1 MSNYLMQLATDGY
14 KLGHGSMYRRGT
26 QRVGS
31 NLTPRTDKIHRRNCT
46 AFYDGKL
53 VWVGGQAAIQELNES
68 WHRTFFTQPKG
79 VVLKE
84 YAEFLLDYL
93 GRELPTVDQMAA
105 LHDLGYLPLEFRS
118 LPEGSLVPMGIPVFT
133 VTNTLDDFFWLVNY
147 HETPL
152 SASTWK
158 TATNATIAREYRKI
172 CEYYTKLT
180 GCYDAFTVSVM
191 CHDFSMRGM
200 SGIEDAARSG
210 IGHLTQFI
218 GTDTLPAITFAKRY
232 YDATGLIGIS
242 VPATE
247 HAVTSNNII
256 SIESEL
262 MYHKYKF
269 VSNEQRDIY
278 HAMLNENEDMR
289 LIAEVM
295 FVYDLITRIVPNGIV
310 SNVSD
315 TYDFWGMLTRG
326 YPYLK
331 EVIMKREGFGPQPGK
346 LVVRPDSGDPVEVVC
361 GQIVGAYDTLDIAIS
376 EINEQHYDEASEACE
391 GSYCMGCDSYTS
403 LVYVKG
409 DSKYYELTTTFS
421 YNRHD
426 KQYYYVDNYG
436 SDGETTAVEVSPTAE
451 QKGAVQVLWEI
462 FGGTTTD
469 KGYKLLDSHIGLIYG
484 DSITTKRAEEIL
496 RRLAEKGFASGNIVF
511 GIGSYTYQCNTRDTF
526 GFAVKATNSV
536 INGEEVAIY
545 KDPKT
550 DSKKKSAK
558 GRLFVFQNEDG
569 NLELVDNV
577 IASVEA
583 APANMLE
590 VIFRDGEFVK
600 RVTLDEIRARSV

>member
-1 MSNYLMQLATDGY
+1 MNNLTMMLNTDGY
-14 KLGHGSMYRRGT
+14 KVSHGSMYRQGT
-26 QRVGS
+26 TQVSS

-53 VWVGGQAAIQELNES
+53 VWVGGQAAVQELQEHWEATFFSKPKEEVIQEY
-68 WHRTFFTQPKG
+68 RDFM
-79 VVLKE
+79 V
-84 YAEFLLDYL
+84 AYL
-93 GRELPTVDQMAA
+93 GQDIPASEQMAA

-118 LPEGSLVPMGIPVFT
+118 LPEGSLVPMGIPVLT
-133 VTNTLDDFFWLVNY
+133 ITNTLPEFYWLVNY

-152 SASTWK
+152 STSTWK

-172 CEYYTKLT
+172 CEHYTKET

-218 GTDTLPAITFAKRY
+218 GTDTLPAITYAKGY

-256 SIESEL
+256 SIEREL
-262 MYHKYKF
+262 FPEEGQEGYKF
-269 VSNEQRDIY
+269 SNAEQERIFY
-278 HAMLNENEDMR
+278 VMLDKGEEPR

-295 FVYDLITRIVPNGIV
+295 FVYVLITQIVPNGIV

-331 EVIMKREGFGPQPGK
+331 DVIMAREGFGPQPGK
-346 LVVRPDSGDPVEVVC
+346 LVVRPDSGDPVEVIC
-361 GQIVGAYDTLDIAIS
+361 G
-376 EINEQHYDEASEACE
+376 
-391 GSYCMGCDSYTS
+391 MKP
-403 LVYVKG
+403 VKG
-409 DSKYYELTTTFS
+409 DNGK
-421 YNRHD
+421 
-426 KQYYYVDNYG
+426 
-436 SDGETTAVEVSPTAE
+436 AVEFETFEEAYQAMFDDLYDFSEFDCVKVGGVFYAVTQGYWNGPYIDESVTYPYEVVA
-451 QKGAVQVLWEI
+451 GAIRTLYKT
-462 FGGTTTD
+462 FGGTITET
-469 KGYKLLDSHIGLIYG
+469 GHKLLDSHIGLIYG

-496 RRLAEKGFASGNIVF
+496 RRLAENGYAAANVVF
-511 GIGSYTYQCNTRDTF
+511 GVGSYTYQCNTRDTF

-536 INGEEVAIY
+536 INGEEVAIF

-558 GRLFVFQNEDG
+558 GRLFVDLDHE
-569 NLELVDNV
+569 LEGYPFSLEDNV
-577 IASVEA
+577 SAEKEASEN
-583 APANMLE
+583 NMLK
-590 VIFRDGEFVK
+590 VIFRDGVFLS
-600 RVTLDEIRARSV
+600 RVTLEEIRARQLAE

>member
-180 GCYDAFTVSVM
+180 GCYDAFAVSVM

-218 GTDTLPAITFAKRY
+218 GTDTLPAIPFAKRY

-247 HAVTSNNII
+247 HAVTSNNIL
-256 SIESEL
+256 SIEAEL
-262 MYHKYKF
+262 SDGTYFADSKRGDSFDIWIKMK
-269 VSNEQRDIY
+269 SN
-278 HAMLNENEDMR
+278 NEDHR

-331 EVIMKREGFGPQPGK
+331 EVIMGREGFGPQPGK
-346 LVVRPDSGDPVEVVC
+346 LVVRPDSGDPVKVICGYEIAEEVVAA
-361 GQIVGAYDTLDIAIS
+361 GQRLIETEVYATKLDGKYYLLGYHP
-376 EINEQHYDEASEACE
+376 EIEWVDGQELSEAE
-391 GSYCMGCDSYTS
+391 
-403 LVYVKG
+403 VKG
-409 DSKYYELTTTFS
+409 AIAVLYET
-421 YNRHD
+421 
-426 KQYYYVDNYG
+426 
-436 SDGETTAVEVSPTAE
+436 
-451 QKGAVQVLWEI
+451 
-462 FGGTTTD
+462 FGGTVTST
-469 KGYKLLDSHIGLIYG
+469 GHKLLDSHIGLIYG

-496 RRLAEKGFASGNIVF
+496 RRLAENGYAAANVVF
-511 GIGSYTYQCNTRDTF
+511 GVGSYTYQCNTRDTF

>member
-14 KLGHGSMYRRGT
+14 KLGHGQMYRRGT

-232 YDATGLIGIS
+232 YDATGLVGIS

-247 HAVTSNNII
+247 HAVTSNNIL
-256 SIESEL
+256 SILAEL
-262 MYHKYKF
+262 EDCTYEF
-269 VSNEQRDIY
+269 LSAEQKAIY
-278 HAMLNENEDMR
+278 RKMSAAHEDLR

-331 EVIMKREGFGPQPGK
+331 EVIMGREGFGPQPGK
-346 LVVRPDSGDPVEVVC
+346 LVVRPDSGDPVKVICGMTPVSGEDGKAIDFESEEAAYNHIEENPYTFDKCDCVKIGGVFYDLAIFDGEGYWAGSGIDMDIVYPYEVVA
-361 GQIVGAYDTLDIAIS
+361 GAIRTL
-376 EINEQHYDEASEACE
+376 YK
-391 GSYCMGCDSYTS
+391 T
-403 LVYVKG
+403 
-409 DSKYYELTTTFS
+409 
-421 YNRHD
+421 
-426 KQYYYVDNYG
+426 
-436 SDGETTAVEVSPTAE
+436 
-451 QKGAVQVLWEI
+451 
-462 FGGTTTD
+462 FGGTITST
-469 KGYKLLDSHIGLIYG
+469 GHKLLDSHIGLIYG

-496 RRLAEKGFASGNIVF
+496 RRLAENGYAGANVVF
-511 GIGSYTYQCNTRDTF
+511 GVGSYTYQCNTRDTF

-536 INGEEVAIY
+536 INGEEVAIF

-558 GRLFVFQNEDG
+558 GRLSVLKVDGEFKLYDQVSQTAEQEDD
-569 NLELVDNV
+569 NL
-577 IASVEA
+577 
-583 APANMLE
+583 LE

>member
-1 MSNYLMQLATDGY
+1 MSNFLMHLSTDGY
-14 KLGHGSMYRRGT
+14 KLGHGPMYRKGT
-26 QRVGS
+26 TVVGS

-53 VWVGGQAAIQELNES
+53 VWVGGQAAVQELHENWE
-68 WHRTFFTQPKG
+68 RTFFSQPKDQ
-79 VVLKE
+79 VIEE
-84 YAEFLLDYL
+84 YAEFLLGYL
-93 GRELPTVDQMAA
+93 GRELPTVQQMAD

-118 LPEGSLVPMGIPVFT
+118 LPEGSLVPMGIPVMT
-133 VTNTLDDFFWLVNY
+133 ITNTLDAFFWLVNY

-152 SASTWK
+152 STSTWK
-158 TATNATIAREYRKI
+158 TATNATIAREYRLI
-172 CEYYTKLT
+172 CEHYTKLT

-232 YDATGLIGIS
+232 YDAKGLIGIS

-256 SIESEL
+256 SIEREL
-262 MYHKYKF
+262 EAGTYDYVDETQWRLRYKMRGEG
-269 VSNEQRDIY
+269 VD
-278 HAMLNENEDMR
+278 AR

-295 FVYDLITRIVPNGIV
+295 FVYVLITQIVPNGIV

-331 EVIMKREGFGPQPGK
+331 DVIMKREGFGPQPGK
-346 LVVRPDSGDPVEVVC
+346 LVVRPDSGDPVEVIC
-361 GQIVGAYDTLDIAIS
+361 GLRVLP
-376 EINEQHYDEASEACE
+376 E
-391 GSYCMGCDSYTS
+391 GTD
-403 LVYVKG
+403 
-409 DSKYYELTTTFS
+409 
-421 YNRHD
+421 
-426 KQYYYVDNYG
+426 
-436 SDGETTAVEVSPTAE
+436 
-451 QKGAVQVLWEI
+451 LWEI
-462 FGGTTTD
+462 DDFDADVVEFEGKFYRFELEYGGGYGDSWVESLTRLEEVSESEVKGAIQVLYETFGGTITET
-469 KGYKLLDSHIGLIYG
+469 GHKLLDSHIGLIYG

-496 RRLAEKGFASGNIVF
+496 RRLAEKGYAAANVVF
-511 GIGSYTYQCNTRDTF
+511 GVGSFTYQCNTRDTF

-536 INGEEVAIY
+536 INGDEVAIF

-558 GRLFVFQNEDG
+558 GRLLVTRDVELDGWPFV
-569 NLELVDNV
+569 LEDNV
-577 IASVEA
+577 TAERENDPDQLLTV
-583 APANMLE
+583 
-590 VIFRDGEFVK
+590 FYRDGVFLK
-600 RVTLDEIRARSV
+600 RTTLDEIRERSK

>member
-1 MSNYLMQLATDGY
+1 MSNFLMQLATDGY
-14 KLGHGSMYRRGT
+14 KLGHGQMYRKGT
-26 QRVGS
+26 TTVGS

-53 VWVGGQAAIQELNES
+53 VWVGGQAAVQELHENWE
-68 WHRTFFTQPKG
+68 RTFFTQPKAQ
-79 VVLKE
+79 VIEE
-84 YAEFLLDYL
+84 YAEFLLGYL
-93 GRELPTVDQMAA
+93 GRELPTVQQMES

-118 LPEGSLVPMGIPVFT
+118 LPEGSLVPMGIPVMT
-133 VTNTLDDFFWLVNY
+133 ITNTLDPFYWLVNY

-152 SASTWK
+152 STSTWK
-158 TATNATIAREYRKI
+158 TATNATIAREYRLI
-172 CEYYTKLT
+172 CEHYTKLT
-180 GCYDAFTVSVM
+180 GSYDAFTVSVM

-256 SIESEL
+256 SIEREL
-262 MYHKYKF
+262 LAGEYEFLNDEQYK
-269 VSNEQRDIY
+269 IY
-278 HAMLNENEDMR
+278 SAMLYNDEDTR

-295 FVYDLITRIVPNGIV
+295 FVYTLITQIVPNGIV

-331 EVIMKREGFGPQPGK
+331 DVIMAREGFGPQPGK
-346 LVVRPDSGDPVEVVC
+346 LVVRPDSGDPVLVICGMNPVKGEDGKAIDFESEDDAYRYLEHDDNAYHSKDFDCVKIAGVFYDLEVNFDSEGYWCGSGIDMDVVYPYEVVA
-361 GQIVGAYDTLDIAIS
+361 GAIRTL
-376 EINEQHYDEASEACE
+376 YK
-391 GSYCMGCDSYTS
+391 T
-403 LVYVKG
+403 
-409 DSKYYELTTTFS
+409 
-421 YNRHD
+421 
-426 KQYYYVDNYG
+426 
-436 SDGETTAVEVSPTAE
+436 
-451 QKGAVQVLWEI
+451 
-462 FGGTTTD
+462 FGGTITET
-469 KGYKLLDSHIGLIYG
+469 GHKLLDSHIGLIYG

-496 RRLAEKGFASGNIVF
+496 RRLAENGYAAANVVF
-511 GIGSYTYQCNTRDTF
+511 GVGSFTYQCNTRDTF
-526 GFAVKATNSV
+526 GFAVKATNSI
-536 INGEEVAIY
+536 INEQEVAIY

-558 GRLFVFQNEDG
+558 GRLSVLEIEGEFKLYDEVSKTAEMEDDNLLKVFY
-569 NLELVDNV
+569 
-577 IASVEA
+577 
-583 APANMLE
+583 
-590 VIFRDGEFVK
+590 RDGEFLS
-600 RVTLDEIRARSV
+600 RVTLDEIRTRSA

>member
-1 MSNYLMQLATDGY
+1 MFYEMMFATDGY
-14 KLGHGSMYRRGT
+14 KLGHGPMYRKGT
-26 QRVGS
+26 TTVGS

-53 VWVGGQAAIQELNES
+53 VWVGGQAAVQELHEQWEAS
-68 WHRTFFTQPKG
+68 FFKQPKA
-79 VVLKE
+79 VVIAE
-84 YAEFLLDYL
+84 YEEFLMGYL
-93 GRELPTVDQMAA
+93 GRDLPTTAQMAE

-118 LPEGSLVPMGIPVFT
+118 LPEGSLVPMGIPVLT
-133 VTNTLDDFFWLVNY
+133 ITNTDDRFHWLTNY

-152 SASTWK
+152 SCSTWK
-158 TATNATIAREYRKI
+158 TATNATIAREYRLI
-172 CEYYTKLT
+172 CEHYTKLT

-210 IGHLTQFI
+210 VGHLTQFV
-218 GTDTLPAITFAKRY
+218 GTDTLPAIRHAKKY

-256 SIESEL
+256 SIEQEL
-262 MYHKYKF
+262 LGSYYEF
-269 VSNEQRDIY
+269 VSEEQREICERMVK
-278 HAMLNENEDMR
+278 AGEEPR

-295 FVYDLITRIVPNGIV
+295 FVYVLITEIVPNGIV

-315 TYDFWGMLTRG
+315 TYDFWGMLSRG

-331 EVIMKREGFGPQPGK
+331 DVIMRREGLGPQPGK
-346 LVVRPDSGDPVEVVC
+346 VVVRPDSGDPVKVICGMRPLSGADGKAINFESEDAAYDFMDKAQMNYELGRYTDCDCIKIAGVFYDFSCTYEEHYEGFGIDTDVTYPYEVVA
-361 GQIVGAYDTLDIAIS
+361 GAIRTL
-376 EINEQHYDEASEACE
+376 YK
-391 GSYCMGCDSYTS
+391 T
-403 LVYVKG
+403 
-409 DSKYYELTTTFS
+409 
-421 YNRHD
+421 
-426 KQYYYVDNYG
+426 
-436 SDGETTAVEVSPTAE
+436 
-451 QKGAVQVLWEI
+451 
-462 FGGTTTD
+462 FGGTITET
-469 KGYKLLDSHIGLIYG
+469 GHKLLDSHIGLIYG

-496 RRLAEKGFASGNIVF
+496 RRLAENGYAAANVVF
-511 GIGSYTYQCNTRDTF
+511 GVGSFTYQCNTRDTF

-536 INGEEVAIY
+536 INGEDVAIF

-558 GRLFVFQNEDG
+558 GRLQVLKDSRTDEFVLFDQATKEMEG
-569 NLELVDNV
+569 SPVNLLKVFYRN
-577 IASVEA
+577 
-583 APANMLE
+583 
-590 VIFRDGEFVK
+590 GEFLS

>member
-1 MSNYLMQLATDGY
+1 MSNFLMQLATDGY
-14 KLGHGSMYRRGT
+14 KLGHGPMYRKGT
-26 QRVGS
+26 TVVGS

-53 VWVGGQAAIQELNES
+53 VWVGGQAAVQELNEN
-68 WHRTFFTQPKG
+68 WTRTFFTQPKAQ
-79 VVLKE
+79 VIEE
-84 YAEFLLDYL
+84 YEEFLTGYL
-93 GRELPTVDQMAA
+93 GRDLPTTQQMAA

-118 LPEGSLVPMGIPVFT
+118 LPEGSLVPMGIPVLT
-133 VTNTLDDFFWLVNY
+133 ITNTLPEFFWLVNY

-152 SASTWK
+152 STSTWK
-158 TATNATIAREYRKI
+158 TATNATIAREYRLI
-172 CEYYTKLT
+172 CEHYTKLT

-256 SIESEL
+256 SIQEEL
-262 MYHKYKF
+262 AARTYEYVDGVQHVIADKMT
-269 VSNEQRDIY
+269 V
-278 HAMLNENEDMR
+278 AGEDPR

-295 FVYDLITRIVPNGIV
+295 FVYVLITQIVPNGIV

-331 EVIMKREGFGPQPGK
+331 EVIMAREGFGPQPGK
-346 LVVRPDSGDPVEVVC
+346 LVVRPDSGDPVLVIC
-361 GQIVGAYDTLDIAIS
+361 GDPEGKT
-376 EINEQHYDEASEACE
+376 EAE
-391 GSYCMGCDSYTS
+391 
-403 LVYVKG
+403 
-409 DSKYYELTTTFS
+409 
-421 YNRHD
+421 R
-426 KQYYYVDNYG
+426 
-436 SDGETTAVEVSPTAE
+436 
-451 QKGAVQVLWEI
+451 KGAIEVLWDT
-462 FGGTTTD
+462 FGGTITET
-469 KGYKLLDSHIGLIYG
+469 GHKLLDSHIGLIYG
-484 DSITTKRAEEIL
+484 DSITTARALEIL
-496 RRLAEKGFASGNIVF
+496 SRLAEKGFAAANVVF
-511 GIGSYTYQCNTRDTF
+511 GVGSFTYQCNTRDTF

-536 INGEEVAIY
+536 ISGREVAIF

-558 GRLFVFQNEDG
+558 GRLVVVKNDG
-569 NLELVDNV
+569 EFTLIDNV
-577 IASVEA
+577 TPEME
-583 APANMLE
+583 NDGRNRLE
-590 VIFRDGEFVK
+590 VFFRDGVFLS
-600 RVTLDEIRARSV
+600 RVTLDEIRSRSA

>member
-1 MSNYLMQLATDGY
+1 MSNFLMQLATDGY
-14 KLGHGSMYRRGT
+14 KLGHGPMYRKGT
-26 QRVGS
+26 TVVGS

-53 VWVGGQAAIQELNES
+53 VWVGGQAAVQELNEN
-68 WHRTFFTQPKG
+68 WVRTFFTQPKAK
-79 VVLKE
+79 VIEE
-84 YAEFLLDYL
+84 YQEFLTGYL
-93 GRELPTVDQMAA
+93 GRDLPTTEQMAA

-118 LPEGSLVPMGIPVFT
+118 LPEGSLVPMGIPVLT
-133 VTNTLDDFFWLVNY
+133 ITNTLPEFFWLVNY

-152 SASTWK
+152 STSTWK

-172 CEYYTKLT
+172 CEHYLKLT

-218 GTDTLPAITFAKRY
+218 GTDTLPAITYAKGY
-232 YDATGLIGIS
+232 YDATGMVGIS

-256 SIESEL
+256 SI
-262 MYHKYKF
+262 M
-269 VSNEQRDIY
+269 NDIENDTY
-278 HAMLNENEDMR
+278 EWVDSTQIMIHGRMQLNGEDPR

-295 FVYDLITRIVPNGIV
+295 FVYVLITEIVPNGIV

-331 EVIMKREGFGPQPGK
+331 DVIMAREGFGPQPGK
-346 LVVRPDSGDPVEVVC
+346 VVVRPDSGDPVDVICGMKPVAGADRKAIDYEDRLSFEALLMETRGFGFDSYDCVKIGGKFYPLSVGVSSFAIGEEEIPYEVVA
-361 GQIVGAYDTLDIAIS
+361 GAIRTL
-376 EINEQHYDEASEACE
+376 YK
-391 GSYCMGCDSYTS
+391 T
-403 LVYVKG
+403 
-409 DSKYYELTTTFS
+409 
-421 YNRHD
+421 
-426 KQYYYVDNYG
+426 
-436 SDGETTAVEVSPTAE
+436 
-451 QKGAVQVLWEI
+451 
-462 FGGTTTD
+462 FGGTITET
-469 KGYKLLDSHIGLIYG
+469 GHKLLDSHIGLIYG

-496 RRLAEKGFASGNIVF
+496 RRLAENGYAAANVVF
-511 GIGSYTYQCNTRDTF
+511 GVGSFTYQCNTRDTF

-536 INGEEVAIY
+536 INGEEVAIF

-558 GRLFVFQNEDG
+558 GRLVVSKVDGEFSLTDNATPEMEDDGRNRLQVF
-569 NLELVDNV
+569 
-577 IASVEA
+577 
-583 APANMLE
+583 
-590 VIFRDGEFVK
+590 FRDGEFLS
-600 RVTLDEIRARSV
+600 RVTLDEIRVRSI

>member
-14 KLGHGSMYRRGT
+14 KLGHGQMYRRGT

-180 GCYDAFTVSVM
+180 GCYDAFAVSVM

-218 GTDTLPAITFAKRY
+218 GTDTLPAIPFAKRY

-247 HAVTSNNII
+247 HAVTSNNIL
-256 SIESEL
+256 SIEAEL
-262 MYHKYKF
+262 SDGTYFADSKRGDSFDIWIKMK
-269 VSNEQRDIY
+269 SN
-278 HAMLNENEDMR
+278 NEDNR

-331 EVIMKREGFGPQPGK
+331 EVIMGREGFGPQPGK
-346 LVVRPDSGDPVEVVC
+346 LVVRPDSGDPVKVICGYEIAEEVVAA
-361 GQIVGAYDTLDIAIS
+361 GQRLIETEVYATKLDGKYYLLGYHP
-376 EINEQHYDEASEACE
+376 EIEWVDGQELSEAE
-391 GSYCMGCDSYTS
+391 
-403 LVYVKG
+403 VKG
-409 DSKYYELTTTFS
+409 AIAVLYET
-421 YNRHD
+421 
-426 KQYYYVDNYG
+426 
-436 SDGETTAVEVSPTAE
+436 
-451 QKGAVQVLWEI
+451 
-462 FGGTTTD
+462 FGGTVTST
-469 KGYKLLDSHIGLIYG
+469 GHKLLDSHIGLIYG

-496 RRLAEKGFASGNIVF
+496 RRLAENGYAAANVVF
-511 GIGSYTYQCNTRDTF
+511 GVGSYTYQCNTRDTF

-600 RVTLDEIRARSV
+600 RVTLDEIRTRSV

>member
-1 MSNYLMQLATDGY
+1 MSNFLMQLATDGY
-14 KLGHGSMYRRGT
+14 KLGHGPMYRKGT
-26 QRVGS
+26 TQVSS
-31 NLTPRTDKIHRRNCT
+31 NLTPRTDNIHRRNAT

-53 VWVGGQAAIQELNES
+53 VWVGGQAAVQELHEN
-68 WHRTFFTQPKG
+68 WTRTFFTQPKAQ
-79 VVLKE
+79 VIEE
-84 YAEFLLDYL
+84 YKEFLTGYL
-93 GRELPTVDQMAA
+93 GRDLPTTEQMAA

-118 LPEGSLVPMGIPVFT
+118 LPEGYLVPMGVPVLT
-133 VTNTLDDFFWLVNY
+133 ITNTLPEFFWLVNY

-152 SASTWK
+152 STSTWK

-172 CEYYTKLT
+172 CEHYLKLT
-180 GCYDAFTVSVM
+180 GCYDAFTLSVM

-218 GTDTLPAITFAKRY
+218 GTDTLPAITYAKGY

-256 SIESEL
+256 SIEQEL
-262 MYHKYKF
+262 LAGTYN
-269 VSNEQRDIY
+269 STTEQALII
-278 HAMLNENEDMR
+278 AKMNKAGEDTR

-295 FVYDLITRIVPNGIV
+295 FVYTLITEIVPNGIV

-331 EVIMKREGFGPQPGK
+331 EVIMAREGFGPQPGK
-346 LVVRPDSGDPVEVVC
+346 VVVRPDSGDPVEVIC
-361 GQIVGAYDTLDIAIS
+361 G
-376 EINEQHYDEASEACE
+376 
-391 GSYCMGCDSYTS
+391 MKP
-403 LVYVKG
+403 VKG
-409 DSKYYELTTTFS
+409 ENGK
-421 YNRHD
+421 
-426 KQYYYVDNYG
+426 
-436 SDGETTAVEVSPTAE
+436 AVEFETFEEVRQAMFDDLYDLCEFDCVKVGGVFYSVTQEEYGPDIDESATYPYEVVA
-451 QKGAVQVLWEI
+451 GAIRTLYKT
-462 FGGTTTD
+462 FGGTITET
-469 KGYKLLDSHIGLIYG
+469 GHKLLDSHIGLIYG

-496 RRLAEKGFASGNIVF
+496 RRLAENGYAAANVVF
-511 GIGSYTYQCNTRDTF
+511 GVGSFTYQCNTRDTF

-536 INGEEVAIY
+536 INGDEVAIF

-558 GRLFVFQNEDG
+558 GRLFVDLDHELDG
-569 NLELVDNV
+569 YPFVLHDNVSAEKEGSVDN
-577 IASVEA
+577 
-583 APANMLE
+583 MLK
-590 VIFRDGEFVK
+590 VFYRDGVFLS
-600 RVTLDEIRARSV
+600 RVTLDEIRVRQLSE

>member
-14 KLGHGSMYRRGT
+14 KLGHGPMYRRGT

-232 YDATGLIGIS
+232 YDATGLVGIS

-247 HAVTSNNII
+247 HAVTSNNIL
-256 SIESEL
+256 SIEAEL
-262 MYHKYKF
+262 SDGTYFADSKRGDSFDIWIKMK
-269 VSNEQRDIY
+269 SN
-278 HAMLNENEDMR
+278 NEDSR

-331 EVIMKREGFGPQPGK
+331 EVIMGREGFGPQPGK
-346 LVVRPDSGDPVEVVC
+346 LVVRPDSGDPVTIICGMKPVCGKDGKAIDFESEEAAYNWLETGNRIREQHGVDADCIKIGGVFYEYSSTVYEDYTEGCGIDMDVVYPYEVVA
-361 GQIVGAYDTLDIAIS
+361 GAIRTL
-376 EINEQHYDEASEACE
+376 YK
-391 GSYCMGCDSYTS
+391 T
-403 LVYVKG
+403 
-409 DSKYYELTTTFS
+409 
-421 YNRHD
+421 
-426 KQYYYVDNYG
+426 
-436 SDGETTAVEVSPTAE
+436 
-451 QKGAVQVLWEI
+451 
-462 FGGTTTD
+462 FGGTITTT
-469 KGYKLLDSHIGLIYG
+469 GHKLLDSHIGLIYG

-496 RRLAEKGFASGNIVF
+496 RRLAENGYAAANVVF
-511 GIGSYTYQCNTRDTF
+511 GVGSYTYQCNTRDTF

-536 INGEEVAIY
+536 INGEEVAIF

-558 GRLFVFQNEDG
+558 GRLSVLKVDGEFKLYDQVSQTAEQEDD
-569 NLELVDNV
+569 NL
-577 IASVEA
+577 
-583 APANMLE
+583 LE